1 MAPATPPHGTHS
13 HPTPLGI
20 ESVAFATGSGR
31 LVRRATAVLF
41 DPTGQN
47 PKLSSAFDDAA
58 DDQAATEQV
67 LHAVIEADLDVAP
80 FAIVRWADDLDL
92 LVFGEID
99 LHTSCP
105 SAPMITGTGSQTWV
119 QHHVARALLDAG
131 PSPQVWSGEA
141 AEPGTNLRLGIAA
154 CDGFRLDLIVDTA
167 TPATSD
173 EAGPVVSPV
182 VETPL
187 VPTPSSSRPVTV
199 ETEAAVEPV
208 APAPLPGDDTPS
220 LLSFD
225 EPEPPV
231 AEDVADPEI
240 RVWTEAEAEPMGEP
254 APVDSH
260 DDDTDADPFALP
272 VDESAD
278 AAGATQAN
286 TTGELLEFDM
296 VDEASDSAVESE
308 SAEPEPNESGPA
320 AATAEQAAPL
330 ALLIFDDRADLSVRG
345 TSVLGRRPA
354 GDAGQQTIAIDHPEV
369 SRTHAEIDTGEGRG
383 QVATI
388 RDLGSRNG
396 TWVQSP
402 GGAGLR
408 RLDADERA
416 LLLPGTIVHLGSVEV
431 CFTWQPIDDE
441 PT

>member
-1 MAPATPPHGTHS
+1 MAPATPPHGTPSHS
-13 HPTPLGI
+13 TPLGI

-58 DDQAATEQV
+58 DDLAAIKQV
-67 LHAVIEADLDVAP
+67 LHAVIEAELVAAP

-92 LVFGEID
+92 LVFGEIN

-105 SAPMITGTGSQTWV
+105 SAPMITGAGSQTWV
-119 QHHVARALLDAG
+119 QHRVERALVDAG

-167 TPATSD
+167 APATSD
-173 EAGPVVSPV
+173 EADPVASPVVPPV
-182 VETPL
+182 VETRL
-187 VPTPSSSRPVTV
+187 APTRSSPRPVTV
-199 ETEAAVEPV
+199 ETEAAAEPV

-220 LLSFD
+220 LLSFA
-225 EPEPPV
+225 EPEPPA

-240 RVWTEAEAEPMGEP
+240 RVWTESEAEPLGEP
-254 APVDSH
+254 APIDSH
-260 DDDTDADPFALP
+260 EDDTDADPFALP
-272 VDESAD
+272 VDESAEV
-278 AAGATQAN
+278 AGATQAN

-296 VDEASDSAVESE
+296 VDEPAQPAVEPVLHDFS
-308 SAEPEPNESGPA
+308 

-345 TSVLGRRPA
+345 TSVLGRRPS

-441 PT
+441 ST